1 MKKVIL
7 IMLVAVLGIS
17 TASAQFEKGAKT
29 LSANVT
35 GLGLDF
41 TKVKDADDTQINF
54 GLMAKGSYFVIDNL
68 AVTAGL
74 GFDYEKEGDYD
85 SSLFRFEVGGKY
97 YFYQALYGGLA
108 YEGSKAG
115 KYTVSEPIEGIGVV
129 EAEINPDMESW
140 GKLEVGYTYYIT
152 ENVFFEPAL
161 YYKMGFGDATKD
173 ISKFGLAVG
182 IGVNF

>member
-35 GLGLDF
+35 GLSLDF
-41 TKVKDADDTQINF
+41 TKVKDADDMQIDF
-54 GLMAKGSYFVIDNL
+54 GFMAKGSYFVIDNL

-74 GFDYEKEGDYD
+74 GFEYSKLGDLN
-85 SSLFRFEVGGKY
+85 SNAFAFEIGGKY
-97 YFYQALYGGLA
+97 YFYEALYAGLA
-108 YEGSKAG
+108 YEGLKI
-115 KYTVSEPIEGIGVV
+115 KDI
-129 EAEINPDMESW
+129 DMESW

-161 YYKMGFGDATKD
+161 YFKQGFGDATKD
-173 ISKFGLAVG
+173 FSKFGLAVG